1 MDPVPYPDPAK
12 VAALPP
18 RSQED
23 LLEAIRYSIT
33 HQPETDWSK
42 VTNLGQMMAVPEVRD
57 SMALAQQYVNCGYDE
72 KPLIGVLAEI
82 VCRDNF
88 TEMHAFKHHQ
98 AIVEEYYATREPWRG
113 LHLVCGVQAAAI
125 SSNKS
130 TGVFDKLL
138 ELIDD

>member
-1 MDPVPYPDPAK
+1 
-12 VAALPP
+12 
-18 RSQED
+18 
-23 LLEAIRYSIT
+23 
-33 HQPETDWSK
+33 
-42 VTNLGQMMAVPEVRD
+42 MAVPEVREA
-57 SMALAQQYVNCGYDE
+57 MNLAQQYVDCGYDE
-72 KPLIGVLAEI
+72 KPLIMLLAEL

-98 AIVEEYYATREPWRG
+98 AIVEEYYSTRQPWRG
-113 LHLVCGVQAAAI
+113 RHLVCGVQAAAI